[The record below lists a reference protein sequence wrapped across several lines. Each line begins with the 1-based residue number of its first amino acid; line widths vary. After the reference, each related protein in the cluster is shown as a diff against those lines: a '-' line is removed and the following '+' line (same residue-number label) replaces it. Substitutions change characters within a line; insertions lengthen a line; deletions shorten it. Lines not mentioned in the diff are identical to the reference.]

1 MSTADVKVVV
11 LRSPN
16 KKKPGYFTL
25 SIDIVPKKNADSVIK
40 KRQKENYEVDECIV
54 PPTSPDIEL
63 PLDKDKKCKVKLII
77 EGGLK
82 PAAVMHDGE
91 DIIEYS
97 EKGARKVLLLVP
109 NNVSDNA
116 SIVFKVGGRFKE
128 RINIVDVPCQ
138 TETVSPGLAALNIS
152 GGATSRDQTSVIMT
166 NADTSS
172 TGDSTELKTS
182 YRGGDTSYDAGNLAK
197 PVLPNSG
204 VTSVP
209 DVSDDVVE
217 GAMPVSSTTPT
228 SGGQFPD
235 GGQPLM
241 AEPVAPARGPFPD
254 GSQPLMAKPV
264 SPALVD
270 QNRSQPQFTVAP
282 GPSVQEG
289 SSYEADESAYK
300 NLLSNKSLK
309 VLANVIGPNDFNALI
324 ILLEV
329 PAATVQQ
336 ERRNH
341 PGDIGSANFVCLH
354 HWRSSAGLK
363 GENSQE
369 ADKDLFNKLIEA
381 LTELRRIDIKRVLL
395 KVLEE
400 GPRHLSEKDFPYM

>member
-1 MSTADVKVVV
+1 MLAFSKKEVFYLRDKVDSPINPVLRKQPGSKSNTEKNRETLHLYEIRTMSTADVKVVV

-16 KKKPGYFTL
+16 KKKTGYFTL

-40 KRQKENYEVDECIV
+40 KRQKENYEVDDCIV

-82 PAAVMHDGE
+82 PAAVMHD
-91 DIIEYS
+91 YS

-128 RINIVDVPCQ
+128 RITIVDVPCQ

-152 GGATSRDQTSVIMT
+152 GGATSS
-166 NADTSS
+166 
-172 TGDSTELKTS
+172 
-182 YRGGDTSYDAGNLAK
+182 GDTSYDAGNLAK

-228 SGGQFPD
+228 S
-235 GGQPLM
+235 
-241 AEPVAPARGPFPD
+241 V
-254 GSQPLMAKPV
+254 V
-264 SPALVD
+264 V
-270 QNRSQPQFTVAP
+270 QNRSQPQFTVGP

-329 PAATVQQ
+329 PATTVQQ

>member
-1 MSTADVKVVV
+1 FFKKEVFYLRDKVDSPINSVLRKQPGSKSNTEKNREKLHLYEIRTMSTADVKVVV

-82 PAAVMHDGE
+82 PAAVMHD
-91 DIIEYS
+91 YS

-152 GGATSRDQTSVIMT
+152 GGATSRD
-166 NADTSS
+166 
-172 TGDSTELKTS
+172 STELKTS

-228 SGGQFPD
+228 SGG
-235 GGQPLM
+235 
-241 AEPVAPARGPFPD
+241 PFPD
-254 GSQPLMAKPV
+254 GSQPLMAKPLLTKTGH
-264 SPALVD
+264 SP
-270 QNRSQPQFTVAP
+270 S
-282 GPSVQEG
+282 
-289 SSYEADESAYK
+289 
-300 NLLSNKSLK
+300 LLLLL
-309 VLANVIGPNDFNALI
+309 VLAS
-324 ILLEV
+324 
-329 PAATVQQ
+329 
-336 ERRNH
+336 R
-341 PGDIGSANFVCLH
+341 
-354 HWRSSAGLK
+354 
-363 GENSQE
+363 
-369 ADKDLFNKLIEA
+369 KDLRMRQMNRPTKIC
-381 LTELRRIDIKRVLL
+381 
-395 KVLEE
+395 
-400 GPRHLSEKDFPYM
+400 

>member
-16 KKKPGYFTL
+16 KKKTGYFTL

-40 KRQKENYEVDECIV
+40 KRQKENYEVDDCIV

-128 RINIVDVPCQ
+128 RITIVDVPCQ

-172 TGDSTELKTS
+172 TGESTELKTS

-228 SGGQFPD
+228 SGG
-235 GGQPLM
+235 
-241 AEPVAPARGPFPD
+241 PFPD

-264 SPALVD
+264 SPALVV
-270 QNRSQPQFTVAP
+270 QNRSQPQFTVGP

-329 PAATVQQ
+329 PATTVQQ